1 MRIKMKSSPINAL
14 PLLFLAA
21 SFAGAQAPSRL
32 LPAADTSSNRISI
45 DVEVTD
51 KLGHPVPGLQAQ
63 DFTLLDNKQPGKIL
77 SVRSVDTRQGTP
89 DPVHVIIVLDTINTR
104 FEVVAREREELG
116 EFLKQEGGRLAH
128 PTTLA
133 MLTEKGI
140 QIEKAS
146 STDGNLLAASLK
158 GANPGF
164 RMEGRSA
171 GFYGAT
177 DRLQWSL
184 GQLSELAA
192 YEATQPGRKLALVIS
207 PGWPLLPY
215 AGVDSTS
222 KQRQWTFNAIV
233 HLTNALRESHVALY
247 TLDPFT
253 LGGGNPFFYKSY
265 LKGVPNADKAE
276 YPDLGLQV
284 FATHTGGTVQL
295 SQMDIQGE
303 LNNAIRDAGSYY
315 ALTFEA
321 PPSAHANEFHE
332 IRLNLNQAALDKSG
346 LTVRTTTEYYA
357 NVDTPKP

>member
-32 LPAADTSSNRISI
+32 LPAADTSTSPSNRISI

-158 GANPGF
+158 GANPAF
-164 RMEGRSA
+164 S
-171 GFYGAT
+171 
-177 DRLQWSL
+177 
-184 GQLSELAA
+184 
-192 YEATQPGRKLALVIS
+192 
-207 PGWPLLPY
+207 
-215 AGVDSTS
+215 
-222 KQRQWTFNAIV
+222 
-233 HLTNALRESHVALY
+233 RE
-247 TLDPFT
+247 
-253 LGGGNPFFYKSY
+253 
-265 LKGVPNADKAE
+265 
-276 YPDLGLQV
+276 
-284 FATHTGGTVQL
+284 
-295 SQMDIQGE
+295 
-303 LNNAIRDAGSYY
+303 
-315 ALTFEA
+315 
-321 PPSAHANEFHE
+321 
-332 IRLNLNQAALDKSG
+332 
-346 LTVRTTTEYYA
+346 
-357 NVDTPKP
+357 